1 MEFLLFFRQL
11 CLNGQGVDLPAHH
24 LAQRIVNK
32 PVAGNSVLAAEGSGG
47 NGEAVMT
54 ATGAGA
60 GMADSICQ
68 ALTLLR
74 LTLRRRRR
82 TN

>member
-1 MEFLLFFRQL
+1 MIRSTD
-11 CLNGQGVDLPAHH
+11 CA
-24 LAQRIVNK
+24 A
-32 PVAGNSVLAAEGSGG
+32 AGS
-47 NGEAVMT
+47 
-54 ATGAGA
+54 AGA